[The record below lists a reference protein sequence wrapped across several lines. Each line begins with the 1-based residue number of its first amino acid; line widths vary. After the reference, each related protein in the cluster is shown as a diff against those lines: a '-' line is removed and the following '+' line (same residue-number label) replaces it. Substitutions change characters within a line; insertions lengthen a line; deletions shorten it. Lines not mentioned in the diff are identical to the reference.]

1 MLTGRRLVR
10 AAALAAVALVL
21 AAHSGAARAAASL
34 PSHLTDQ
41 EFWSL
46 VTDLSEPGGSF
57 RSENLLSNELRLQ
70 YVIPDLIRTVPH
82 GRAYIGVGP
91 EQNFTYI
98 AAVQPAFAFIV
109 DIRRGNLQLQLMYKA
124 LFELSSDRVDFVSRL
139 FSRKAPDGLSTAASA
154 KQIFEAI
161 GFSEPSEAL
170 YERNLRAI
178 EGQLTLRHG
187 FPLPSDDLKGI
198 EHIYHAFYTFG
209 PAINYSSS
217 DSEGAA
223 GVTGNYRPT
232 YAELM
237 SATDSEGH
245 ARSYLATDDAFGIV
259 KALETRNLVV
269 PVVGDFAGPRALR
282 AVAAYLKAQSAV
294 VSAFYVSNVEQYL
307 RVERVWGSF
316 CGNAARLPIDDA
328 STFIRAGRGGRYAR
342 GGTALTHE
350 LTSIAV
356 EVDGCDR
363 RP

>member
-1 MLTGRRLVR
+1 MVIVV
-10 AAALAAVALVL
+10 AAVM
-21 AAHSGAARAAASL
+21 AAICLRAPASATGAVPA
-34 PSHLTDQ
+34 HLTDQ

-46 VTDLSEPGGSF
+46 VTELSEPGGSF

-70 YVIPDLIRTVPH
+70 YVIPDLVRNTPR

-98 AAVQPAFAFIV
+98 AAVQPAIAFIV
-109 DIRRGNLQLQLMYKA
+109 DIRRGNLELQLMYKA
-124 LFELSSDRVDFVSRL
+124 LFELSSDRADFVARL
-139 FSRKAPDGLSTAASA
+139 FSRKTQEGLGAQPTA
-154 KQIFEAI
+154 KQVFDAI
-161 GFSEPSEAL
+161 ALSEPNEGT
-170 YERNLRAI
+170 YER
-178 EGQLTLRHG
+178 TLRQIETQLAVKHG
-187 FPLPSDDLKGI
+187 FPLSADDLKGI
-198 EHIYHAFYTFG
+198 AHVLHAFYTFG
-209 PAINYSSS
+209 PDINYSSTET
-217 DSEGAA
+217 DAGA
-223 GVTGNYRPT
+223 VNSGNYRPT

-237 SATDSEGH
+237 TATDSEGH
-245 ARSYLATDDAFGIV
+245 PRSYLATDEAFAFV
-259 KALETRNLVV
+259 KALEAKNLVV

-282 AVAAYLKAQSAV
+282 AVGTYLKSRSAT

-307 RVERVWGSF
+307 RVSRVWGSF

-350 LTSIAV
+350 LTSMAV

>member
-1 MLTGRRLVR
+1 MLTGRRFGR
-10 AAALAAVALVL
+10 AALLGLVL
-21 AAHSGAARAAASL
+21 AACVIAADAAGAL
-34 PSHLTDQ
+34 PSRLTDQ
-41 EFWSL
+41 EFWALIS
-46 VTDLSEPGGSF
+46 DLSEPGGSF

-70 YVIPDLIRTVPH
+70 YVIPDLVRTVPR
-82 GRAYIGVGP
+82 GRAYLGVGP

-98 AAVQPAFAFIV
+98 AALQPSMAFIV

-124 LFELSSDRVDFVSRL
+124 LFELSGDRVEFVSRL
-139 FSRKAPDGLSTAASA
+139 FSRKAPEGLGADASA
-154 KQIFEAI
+154 KQIFDAVAL
-161 GFSEPSEAL
+161 SEPSDAL
-170 YERNLRAI
+170 YDRNMKAI
-178 EGQLTLRHG
+178 EAHLTGRHML
-187 FPLPSDDLKGI
+187 PLSQDDLKGI
-198 EHIYHAFYTFG
+198 EHVFHTFYTFG

-217 DSEGAA
+217 DTEGAA
-223 GVTGNYRPT
+223 GNGGNYRPT

-237 SATDSEGH
+237 TATDNEGR
-245 ARSYLATDDAFGIV
+245 ARGYLATEDAFAFV
-259 KALETRNLVV
+259 KALETKNLVV

-282 AVAAYLKAQSAV
+282 AVGTYLKARSAV

-350 LTSIAV
+350 LTSIVV

>member
-1 MLTGRRLVR
+1 VP
-10 AAALAAVALVL
+10 
-21 AAHSGAARAAASL
+21 AR
-34 PSHLTDQ
+34 LTDQ
-41 EFWSL
+41 EFWTL

-70 YVIPDLIRTVPH
+70 YVIPDLVRTAPR

-98 AAVQPAFAFIV
+98 AALEPSIAFIV

-124 LFELSSDRVDFVSRL
+124 LFELSADRADFVSRL
-139 FSRKAPDGLSTAASA
+139 FSRKLPEVVGPQSTIR
-154 KQIFEAI
+154 QIFDAL
-161 GFSEPSEAL
+161 SVEPSEAA
-170 YERNLRAI
+170 YERTLKQI
-178 EGQLTLRHG
+178 EAQLTLKHG
-187 FPLPSDDLKGI
+187 LPLTADDLKGI
-198 EHIYHAFYTFG
+198 AHIFHAFYTFG
-209 PAINYSSS
+209 PTINYSSAES
-217 DSEGAA
+217 DTGASSA
-223 GVTGNYRPT
+223 GSYRPT

-237 SATDSEGH
+237 LATDSESH
-245 ARSYLATDDAFGIV
+245 AHSYLASDEAFEFV
-259 KALETRNLVV
+259 KALESKNLVV
-269 PVVGDFAGPRALR
+269 PIVGDFAGPRALR
-282 AVAAYLKAQSAV
+282 AVGTYLKSLPAV

-316 CGNAARLPIDDA
+316 CSNAARLPIDDA

-350 LTSIAV
+350 LTSISV

>member
-1 MLTGRRLVR
+1 MLSRRRVCLAVVVAV
-10 AAALAAVALVL
+10 AAAICARVP
-21 AAHSGAARAAASL
+21 ARAAGIVPAR
-34 PSHLTDQ
+34 LTDQ

-46 VTDLSEPGGSF
+46 VTELSEPGGSF

-70 YVIPDLIRTVPH
+70 YVIPELVHTTTRGH
-82 GRAYIGVGP
+82 AYLGVGP

-98 AAVQPAFAFIV
+98 AAVQPSIAFIV

-124 LFELSSDRVDFVSRL
+124 LFELSSDRADFVSRL
-139 FSRKAPDGLSTAASA
+139 FSRRTPDGIGDAASA
-154 KQIFEAI
+154 EQIFGAVAAAE
-161 GFSEPSEAL
+161 SNDAL
-170 YERNLRAI
+170 YDRNLKAI
-178 EGQLTLRHG
+178 EAQLKGRHG
-187 FPLPSDDLKGI
+187 FPISQDDVKGI
-198 EHIYHAFYTFG
+198 EHVFHAFYVFG

-217 DSEGAA
+217 DSETGASNA
-223 GVTGNYRPT
+223 GNYRPT

-237 SATDSEGH
+237 TATDSDGR
-245 ARSYLATDDAFGIV
+245 ARSYLATEESFALV
-259 KALETRNLVV
+259 KALESKNLIV
-269 PVVGDFAGPRALR
+269 PIVGDFAGPRALR
-282 AVAAYLKAQSAV
+282 SVGEYLKMHAAV

-316 CGNAARLPIDDA
+316 CGNAARLPVDEA

-350 LTSIAV
+350 LTSMAV

>member
-1 MLTGRRLVR
+1 MLSRRRVCLALIV
-10 AAALAAVALVL
+10 AAAAAIFARVP
-21 AAHSGAARAAASL
+21 ARAVGIVPAR
-34 PSHLTDQ
+34 LTDQ

-70 YVIPDLIRTVPH
+70 YVIPELLHNTTRGH
-82 GRAYIGVGP
+82 AYLGVGP

-98 AAVQPAFAFIV
+98 AAVQPSIAFIV

-124 LFELSSDRVDFVSRL
+124 LFELSIDRADFVSRL
-139 FSRKAPDGLSTAASA
+139 FSRKPPDGLGADATA
-154 KQIFEAI
+154 KQIFDAVASSEATD
-161 GFSEPSEAL
+161 AL
-170 YERNLRAI
+170 YERNLKQI
-178 EGQLTLRHG
+178 QTQLSVKHG
-187 FPLPSDDLKGI
+187 LPLSADDLKGI
-198 EHIYHAFYTFG
+198 EHVFHAFYTFG
-209 PAINYSSS
+209 PEINYSSS
-217 DSEGAA
+217 EGDAGAA
-223 GVTGNYRPT
+223 NSANYRPT

-237 SATDSEGH
+237 TATDSEGH
-245 ARSYLATDDAFGIV
+245 ARSYLSSSDAFAFVKTLESKNLIV
-259 KALETRNLVV
+259 
-269 PVVGDFAGPRALR
+269 PIVGDFAGPRALR
-282 AVAAYLKAQSAV
+282 SVGAYLKARAAI

-350 LTSIAV
+350 LTSMAI

>member
-1 MLTGRRLVR
+1 MRRLR
-10 AAALAAVALVL
+10 RGCAVMCVVV
-21 AAHSGAARAAASL
+21 GATIWLHTAASATGVVAQR
-34 PSHLTDQ
+34 LTDQ

-46 VTDLSEPGGSF
+46 VSDLSEPGGSF

-70 YVIPDLIRTVPH
+70 YVIPDLLRNTPR

-98 AAVQPAFAFIV
+98 AAVQPSIAFIV

-124 LFELSSDRVDFVSRL
+124 LFELSTDRADFVSRL
-139 FSRKAPDGLSTAASA
+139 FSRKPPAGLESDATA
-154 KQIFEAI
+154 KQLFDPLA
-161 GFSEPSEAL
+161 FSEPSEAL
-170 YERNLRAI
+170 YERTLKQI
-178 EGQLTLRHG
+178 ETQLSGKHA
-187 FPLPSDDLKGI
+187 FPLSADDLKGI
-198 EHIYHAFYTFG
+198 AHVFHAFYTFG
-209 PAINYSSS
+209 PDINYSSS
-217 DSEGAA
+217 ENDGGTATS
-223 GVTGNYRPT
+223 GNYRPT

-237 SATDSEGH
+237 TATDNEGH
-245 ARSYLATDDAFGIV
+245 ARSYLANDESFTFV
-259 KALETRNLVV
+259 KTLQSRNLIV

-282 AVAAYLKAQSAV
+282 AVGGYLKAHSAI

-316 CGNAARLPIDDA
+316 CGNTARLPIDDA

-350 LTSIAV
+350 LTSMAV
-356 EVDGCDR
+356 EIEGCDR

>member
-1 MLTGRRLVR
+1 MSGMRRGSVV
-10 AAALAAVALVL
+10 AVAIC
-21 AAHSGAARAAASL
+21 AATLCLHIAASATGAV

-46 VTDLSEPGGSF
+46 VSELSEPGGSF

-70 YVIPDLIRTVPH
+70 YVIPDLVRNTPR
-82 GRAYIGVGP
+82 GRAYVGVGP

-98 AAVQPAFAFIV
+98 AAVQPSIAFIV

-124 LFELSSDRVDFVSRL
+124 LFELSTDRADFVSRL
-139 FSRKAPDGLSTAASA
+139 FSRKAPEGLPAPVTA
-154 KQIFEAI
+154 KQMFDAI
-161 GFSEPSEAL
+161 MLSDASEAL
-170 YERNLRAI
+170 YERTLKQIETQLSVKHAI
-178 EGQLTLRHG
+178 
-187 FPLPSDDLKGI
+187 PLSADDLKGI
-198 EHIYHAFYTFG
+198 AHVFHAFYTFG
-209 PAINYSSS
+209 PEINYSSTES
-217 DSEGAA
+217 DAGAA
-223 GVTGNYRPT
+223 NSGNYRPT

-237 SATDSEGH
+237 TATDSEGH
-245 ARSYLATDDAFGIV
+245 PRSYLASEEAFAFVKTLESKNLIV
-259 KALETRNLVV
+259 
-269 PVVGDFAGPRALR
+269 PIVGDFAGPRALR
-282 AVAAYLKAQSAV
+282 AVGAYLKARAAI

-316 CGNAARLPIDDA
+316 CGNAARLPFDDA

>member
-1 MLTGRRLVR
+1 MLRRGPARLAV
-10 AAALAAVALVL
+10 LAAVAVVL
-21 AAHSGAARAAASL
+21 CVRLPGAAAGGVPA
-34 PSHLTDQ
+34 HLTDQ

-70 YVIPDLIRTVPH
+70 YVIPDLVRTAPR

-98 AAVQPAFAFIV
+98 AALQPSIAFIV

-124 LFELSSDRVDFVSRL
+124 LFELSADRADFVSRL
-139 FSRKAPDGLSTAASA
+139 FSRKMPDGFGPQSTAQELFDALASA
-154 KQIFEAI
+154 EPSDATYERTLKQIE
-161 GFSEPSEAL
+161 L
-170 YERNLRAI
+170 
-178 EGQLTLRHG
+178 QLSGKHG
-187 FPLPSDDLKGI
+187 FPLSDDDVKGI
-198 EHIYHAFYTFG
+198 AHVFHAFYTFG
-209 PAINYSSS
+209 PSINYSST
-217 DSEGAA
+217 EGDA
-223 GVTGNYRPT
+223 GPSNAGSYRPT
-232 YAELM
+232 YADLM
-237 SATDSEGH
+237 TATDSESH
-245 ARSYLATDDAFGIV
+245 ARSYLASEDAFAVV
-259 KALETRNLVV
+259 KALESKNLVV
-269 PVVGDFAGPRALR
+269 PIVGDFAGPRALR
-282 AVAAYLKAQSAV
+282 DVGAYLKSRSAV

-328 STFIRAGRGGRYAR
+328 STFIRAGRGGRYAGR
-342 GGTALTHE
+342 GTALTHE

>member
-1 MLTGRRLVR
+1 
-10 AAALAAVALVL
+10 
-21 AAHSGAARAAASL
+21 
-34 PSHLTDQ
+34 
-41 EFWSL
+41 
-46 VTDLSEPGGSF
+46 VTELSEPGGSF

-70 YVIPDLIRTVPH
+70 YVIPDLVRAAPR

-98 AAVQPAFAFIV
+98 AALQPSIAFIV

-124 LFELSSDRVDFVSRL
+124 LFELSADRADFVSRL
-139 FSRKAPDGLSTAASA
+139 FSRKLPDGLGPQVTAHQLFEALAAAEPSDA
-154 KQIFEAI
+154 AYDRTLKQIELQLSGKHAF
-161 GFSEPSEAL
+161 AL
-170 YERNLRAI
+170 S
-178 EGQLTLRHG
+178 T
-187 FPLPSDDLKGI
+187 DDLKGI
-198 EHIYHAFYTFG
+198 AHIFHAFYTFG
-209 PAINYSSS
+209 PSINYSST
-217 DSEGAA
+217 EGDDGASTA
-223 GVTGNYRPT
+223 GSYRPT
-232 YAELM
+232 YADLM
-237 SATDSEGH
+237 TATDSESH
-245 ARSYLATDDAFGIV
+245 ARSYLASEDAFAFV
-259 KALETRNLVV
+259 KALETKNLVV

-282 AVAAYLKAQSAV
+282 AVGAYLKSRSAV

-342 GGTALTHE
+342 VGTALTHE